1 MWAGPLSRRS
11 WRLKHAAH
19 LLFDFGAC
27 AASSAPD
34 QMVVAVEDGNPSVW
48 QVEQRFGGAALRG
61 DFDHPNHVEAVAVL

>member
-1 MWAGPLSRRS
+1 MRA
-11 WRLKHAAH
+11 WRLKDALH
-19 LLFDFGAC
+19 LLLDFGPG

-34 QMVVAVEDGNPSVW
+34 QMVVAVEEGDPSVW